1 MFISK
6 TDMIAWIMYA
16 SLVNDLVFVRY
27 RRLKAIVIVEITKS
41 QCLSIYKIQNGPALV
56 WLIIVY

>member
-1 MFISK
+1 
-6 TDMIAWIMYA
+6 MIAWIMYA